1 MNFSCLP
8 KQDQYL
14 IDGMPL
20 QPIVGEDG
28 SQKWTTCYFRYPV
41 DKDRQLARL
50 EVACQNY
57 SPICQRGEN
66 RKSYF
71 RFRMAVFAPLHYKG
85 AAVTSFE
92 VTFYSKPDDDGK
104 SYIFDFASVSGEEG
118 MVSVSLGTEQC
129 LVPSISRTNSLL
141 FAANA
146 VFADI
151 IYFLLHND

>member
-14 IDGMPL
+14 IEGTPL
-20 QPIVGEDG
+20 QPIVGEDS
-28 SQKWTTCYFRYPV
+28 SQKWATCYFRYPV
-41 DKDRQLARL
+41 GGYRQLARL

-57 SPICQRGEN
+57 SPNCPRGDN

-71 RFRMAVFAPLHYKG
+71 RFRMAAFSPLHYKG
-85 AAVTSFE
+85 AAITSFE
-92 VTFYSKPDDDGK
+92 VAFYSMPDDDSQ

-151 IYFLLHND
+151 IYFLLP